1 MQVLLP
7 LLLWPL
13 IEIGLFVTIGG
24 RIGLWATMAIIFGT
38 FALGIFVIRL
48 QGGGGMMR
56 ARQGLRDGQ
65 VPTQDLGR
73 GLFGII
79 AGLLLILPGFLTD
92 ILGLILL
99 LPPVQTLLSG
109 AILSRMRGRAT
120 VQTATVIDGEWQRMD
135 EPRERPMR
143 DITKD

>member
-24 RIGLWATMAIIFGT
+24 RIGLWATMAVIFGS
-38 FALGIFVIRL
+38 FALGVFVIRM
-48 QGGGGMMR
+48 QGGGAVLR
-56 ARQGLRDGQ
+56 ARQGLRAGQ
-65 VPTQDLGR
+65 VQSLNLGR
-73 GLFGII
+73 GLFGVI

-99 LPPVQTLLSG
+99 LPPVQRLLGG
-109 AILSRMRGRAT
+109 AILSRMQGRTT
-120 VQTATVIDGEWQRMD
+120 VQTANVIDGEWQRID
-135 EPRERPMR
+135 QAGERPMR